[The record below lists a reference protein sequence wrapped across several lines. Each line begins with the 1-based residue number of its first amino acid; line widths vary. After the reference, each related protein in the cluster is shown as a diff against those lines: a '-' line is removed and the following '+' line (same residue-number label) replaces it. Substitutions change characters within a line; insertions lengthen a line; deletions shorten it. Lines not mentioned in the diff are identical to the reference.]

1 MKREMDIISEAFT
14 SQRLNKYIRLYDG
27 DEEKVVA
34 HYKANL
40 ALAESLYTSL
50 SVFEVTLRNA
60 LSKELERM
68 MGRKDWYAV
77 FPSNPALKSL
87 TSEVTVAIRHI
98 SQRGEMVTPDKIVA
112 ELTFG
117 FWVTLL
123 NSEYELTLWKGLR
136 LAFPYMPKKDR
147 KRKNVSSPCNALR
160 KLRNRVFHHESICWD
175 LDYISGIHSRL
186 VQVLGWMNQDMPGWL
201 EGVDNFNKVV
211 DSIRK
216 SSVGLKL

>member
-1 MKREMDIISEAFT
+1 MKEEIDILYSAF
-14 SQRLNKYIRLYDG
+14 SPQRLNKYIRLYNG
-27 DEEKVVA
+27 DNAKVAA

-40 ALAESLYTSL
+40 ALAESLYTCL

-60 LSKELERM
+60 LSKEMERM
-68 MGRKDWYAV
+68 MGRKDWYSV
-77 FPSNPALKSL
+77 FPTTPALKSL
-87 TSEVTVAIRHI
+87 TNEVTTAIKHI
-98 SQRGEMVTPDKIVA
+98 SQRGEMVSPDKIIA

-175 LDYISGIHSRL
+175 LDYITDIHSRL
-186 VQVLGWMNQDMPGWL
+186 VLVLGWMNRDMPTWL
-201 EGVDNFNKVV
+201 ATVDNFYRVV
-211 DSIRK
+211 DKIRN
-216 SSVGLKL
+216 SEFDLKV

>member
-1 MKREMDIISEAFT
+1 MKREIDFISEAF
-14 SQRLNKYIRLYDG
+14 SDQRLKKYIRLYDG
-27 DEEKVVA
+27 DETKAVA

-60 LSKELERM
+60 LSRELERM

-87 TSEVTVAIRHI
+87 ISEVTIAIKHI
-98 SQRGEMVTPDKIVA
+98 SQRREMVSPDKIVA

-147 KRKNVSSPCNALR
+147 KRRNVSSPCNALR
-160 KLRNRVFHHESICWD
+160 KLRNRVFHHEAICWD
-175 LDYISGIHSRL
+175 LDYIMDIHSRL
-186 VQVLGWMNQDMPGWL
+186 VMVLGWMNADMPAWL
-201 EGVDNFNKVV
+201 DEIDNFSKVV
-211 DSIRK
+211 DEIRN
-216 SSVGLKL
+216 SSVGLKV

>member
-1 MKREMDIISEAFT
+1 MNEIDLLTNNFSA
-14 SQRLNKYIRLYDG
+14 QRLSKYLRLYAGDG
-27 DEEKVVA
+27 NKAVA

-60 LSKELERM
+60 LSNQMERM

-87 TSEVTVAIRHI
+87 TGEITTAIKHI
-98 SQRGEMVTPDKIVA
+98 SQRGEMVSPDKIVA

-136 LAFPYMPKKDR
+136 LAFPNMPKSQR
-147 KRKNVSSPCNALR
+147 KRKNVSAPCNALR
-160 KLRNRVFHHESICWD
+160 KLRNRVFHHEAICWD
-175 LDYISGIHSRL
+175 LTYLTGIHDRL
-186 VQVLGWMNQDMPGWL
+186 LEMLGWLDKDMPQWL
-201 EGVDNFNKVV
+201 NGVDRFNEVCE
-211 DSIRK
+211 SIK
-216 SSVGLKL
+216 NSPDGLKVK